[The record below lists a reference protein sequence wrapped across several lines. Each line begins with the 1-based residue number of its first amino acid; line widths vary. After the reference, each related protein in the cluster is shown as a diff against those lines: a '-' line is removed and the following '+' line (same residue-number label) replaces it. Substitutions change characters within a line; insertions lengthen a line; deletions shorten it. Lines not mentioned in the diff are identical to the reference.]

1 MSKVWCETSTNHLRS
16 LSTEAAGELDVFALD
31 GDLKMSAGYG
41 VRMLKGLTR
50 LAWIAQRLVSSNND
64 TKYASTDSWRAP
76 GGISRLVNQREL
88 EDKPIADD

>member
-1 MSKVWCETSTNHLRS
+1 VVKY
-16 LSTEAAGELDVFALD
+16 ALD
-31 GDLKMSAGYG
+31 GNLLKMSAGYR
-41 VRMLKGLTR
+41 VRMPKGLTR

-76 GGISRLVNQREL
+76 GEISRLVNQREL